1 MVLASRSHRGLDCLA
16 GPFEND
22 KIQRAHDESARKVY
36 GGHQYAYSFMGISR
50 RAPLTCDSSMA
61 YSPAEAASLYLLM
74 SIIGLRAYYM
84 LPYNN
89 IPESARI
96 TNQHGKYMEAI
107 NMHFP

>member
-1 MVLASRSHRGLDCLA
+1 
-16 GPFEND
+16 
-22 KIQRAHDESARKVY
+22 
-36 GGHQYAYSFMGISR
+36 
-50 RAPLTCDSSMA
+50 
-61 YSPAEAASLYLLM
+61 
-74 SIIGLRAYYM
+74 M